1 MKLHV
6 WNNASIITINHFIC
20 FLQLFGSCYFFTI
33 LCDHMIWNV
42 QPPPHPPIH
51 HCSLSCINNVHI
63 VHMPGTFSKDY
74 TSHTTPQIT
83 PVPQSGISN
92 AFCIVKVLKALNS
105 LVRIIV
111 LQTFNTLASTMM
123 LEALFCKRHSLTI
136 KP

>member
-1 MKLHV
+1 MKCP
-6 WNNASIITINHFIC
+6 T
-20 FLQLFGSCYFFTI
+20 T
-33 LCDHMIWNV
+33 
-42 QPPPHPPIH
+42 PPHSPLLPLLYKQ
-51 HCSLSCINNVHI
+51 CAYI

-83 PVPQSGISN
+83 PVPHSLGLVPN